1 MGLWVPTMPF
11 EKLVVIDARGHL
23 LGRLA
28 SFVAKEAL
36 LGQKIMVVRCEELVI
51 SGSFIRNKLKLLMK
65 RNKRMNTNPRK
76 GPFHHRSPADMFM
89 RVVRGMIPHKLYR
102 GSAAFQRVKAV
113 EGIPDPFESVKRMVV
128 PDALRVTRLRPGRK
142 FANLGKLAEDLGW
155 GYKSIV
161 QDYEDKRK
169 ERGEK
174 WYAERKRKKPNMR
187 WHSRQ
192 YLLNSLS
199 EEQPRRLILKRIT
212 SLCTN

>member
-1 MGLWVPTMPF
+1 MGVTLGMPF

-36 LGQKIMVVRCEELVI
+36 LGQKVMVVRCEDIVF

-65 RNKRMNTNPRK
+65 RNKRMNTNPSK
-76 GPFHHRSPADMFM
+76 GPYHHRSPADMFM

-113 EGIPDPFESVKRMVV
+113 EGIPDPFESMKRVVV

-142 FANLGKLAEDLGW
+142 FSHLGKLAADLGW

-161 QDYEDKRK
+161 QEYEDKRK
-169 ERGEK
+169 EKAEQ
-174 WYAERKRKKPNMR
+174 WYAEKKKKDA
-187 WHSRQ
+187 Q
-192 YLLNSLS
+192 YGLALEAASA
-199 EEQPRRLILKRIT
+199 
-212 SLCTN
+212 